1 MSKVINFNRDTL
13 RKLRNDGLSVGKKQ
27 VEYRDS
33 KEAGLCMIQY
43 PTGKQMFYFM
53 MSCRKQRFKERLGDS
68 DTFTVHAARLWA
80 NELRAAIY
88 KGDNPIA
95 TRKKAEM
102 LFSELFTLYFA
113 EKKDKKVSS
122 SGDES
127 KYRLHLAPVFALK
140 QIGALTSD
148 HIEKYHALKKGEL
161 SAATANRHLALLK
174 AMFTYAVNKLEVLTK
189 SPASGIKAFP
199 EPQKQRK
206 YFDINELNRFF
217 VELDNEANIEA
228 ANIIRFMVL
237 CASRSSATRD
247 LRLENYDAKLGTIL
261 ISMDKNRT
269 GQYLTLSDKAKV
281 IIEHQI
287 AKYGTQGRVF
297 RGVDMQSRMSDPSR
311 VMARVCKHAGLPIA
325 GVHLL
330 RHSYSFLALERGV
343 SIFQLMTALNHK
355 NLSSTMVYSSI
366 SNKKLRQINN
376 DLASQLSFKV

>member
-13 RKLRNDGLSVGKKQ
+13 RRLRNDGLPVGKKQ

-68 DTFTVHAARLWA
+68 DTFTVQEARVWA
-80 NELRAAIY
+80 NELRAAIF

-95 TRKKAEM
+95 TRKKSEL
-102 LFSELFTLYFA
+102 LFSGLFALYYA

-122 SGDES
+122 NADES
-127 KYRLHLAPVFALK
+127 KYRLHLAPVFATK
-140 QIGALTSD
+140 QIGSITSA
-148 HIEKYHALKKGEL
+148 HIEKYHALKKEEL
-161 SAATANRHLALLK
+161 TPATANRHLALLK
-174 AMFTYAVNKLEVLTK
+174 AVFTYAVNKLEVLTK
-189 SPASGIKAFP
+189 SPASGIKSFA
-199 EPQKQRK
+199 ELQKKRK
-206 YFDINELNRFF
+206 YFDLDELNRFF
-217 VELDNEANIEA
+217 AELDNEANIEA

-237 CASRSSATRD
+237 CGTRSSATRD
-247 LRLENYDAKLGTIL
+247 LRLENYDAKLSTIL
-261 ISMDKNRT
+261 ISVDKNGT
-269 GQYLTLSDKAKV
+269 GQYVSLSDKAKA
-281 IIEHQI
+281 ILEHQI

-311 VMARVCKHAGLPIA
+311 IMTRVCKNAGLPSA

-343 SIFQLMTALNHK
+343 SIYQLMTALNHK
-355 NLSSTMVYSSI
+355 TLSSTMVYSSI
-366 SNKKLRQINN
+366 SNNKLRQINN
-376 DLASQLSFKV
+376 DLASQLSF

>member
-13 RKLRNDGLSVGKKQ
+13 RKLRNDGLPVGKKQ

-33 KEAGLCMIQY
+33 KETGLCMIQY

-68 DTFTVHAARLWA
+68 DTFTVQEARLWT

-95 TRKKAEM
+95 TRRQAEM
-102 LFSELFTLYFA
+102 LFPELFTLYYE
-113 EKKDKKVSS
+113 EKKDKKASS
-122 SGDES
+122 NGDES
-127 KYRLHLAPVFALK
+127 KYRLHLAPVFATK
-140 QIGALTSD
+140 QIGSITSA
-148 HIEKYHALKKGEL
+148 HIEKYHAKKKEEL
-161 SAATANRHLALLK
+161 TPATANRHLALLK

-206 YFDINELNRFF
+206 YFDIHELNRFF
-217 VELDNEANIEA
+217 TTLESEVNTEA

-237 CASRSSATRD
+237 CGTRSSATRD

-261 ISMDKNRT
+261 ISLDKNGT
-269 GQYLTLSDKAKV
+269 GQYVSLSDKAKA
-281 IIEHQI
+281 ILDHQI
-287 AKYGTQGRVF
+287 AKYGTRGRVF

-311 VMARVCKHAGLPIA
+311 VMARVCKNAGLPTA
-325 GVHLL
+325 GVHQL
-330 RHSYSFLALERGV
+330 RHSYSFLALENGV
-343 SIFQLMTALNHK
+343 SPYQLMTALNHK

-376 DLASQLSFKV
+376 DLASQLSF